1 MREALCILIIA
12 VGICGTSNAGV
23 MDCLRLPASMQ
34 KACMDYVSKDDYR
47 LVPALKP
54 DMMQGVKVGN
64 WHSKHHGKRKSS
76 TVLAER

>member
-23 MDCLRLPASMQ
+23 TDCLRLPATMQ
-34 KACMDYVSKDDYR
+34 KACMDYVSKTDYRR

-54 DMMQGVKVGN
+54 DMMQGN
-64 WHSKHHGKRKSS
+64 WHSKRHGKRKSS